1 MTVRRTLPN
10 RRPAILQDIV
20 FNGRRYTIEL
30 GRFQEGEPGPSE
42 LFIHQAKPS
51 CDDMGAVSRDA
62 AVALSIAMQYGTP
75 IETIRGAVTRNEDGS
90 PASLIGAVVD
100 MMAEERE

>member
-1 MTVRRTLPN
+1 MTTRRVLPN

-30 GRFQEGEPGPSE
+30 GRFDDGDPAES
-42 LFIHQAKPS
+42 FVHQAKPS

-62 AVALSIAMQYGTP
+62 AVALSIALQYGTP
-75 IETIRGAVTRNEDGS
+75 IDVVRGAVTRNPDGS

-100 MMAEERE
+100 MLAEVE